1 MLPSGGVPAG
11 CPMPLCNAPDGALLN
26 VSPQLILGVASRP
39 DAQSRRDCTIA
50 EKIANY
56 SYICKKSVI
65 MSKTKC
71 LIHLVFATKSR
82 KTTILM
88 PRKAELYNYIFG
100 ILKNNNCFVHR
111 INGMSDH
118 VHILFDLNPSIALA
132 DIVKAI
138 KRCSTLWLKGNGI
151 FPYFEGWQEGYYA
164 VSVGP
169 DGLNACRQYIVNQ
182 EKHHSTSSFLDEIK
196 DLILHSNLQWY
207 SKDWE

>member
-1 MLPSGGVPAG
+1 
-11 CPMPLCNAPDGALLN
+11 
-26 VSPQLILGVASRP
+26 
-39 DAQSRRDCTIA
+39 
-50 EKIANY
+50 
-56 SYICKKSVI
+56 

-138 KRCSTLWLKGNGI
+138 K
-151 FPYFEGWQEGYYA
+151 
-164 VSVGP
+164 
-169 DGLNACRQYIVNQ
+169 
-182 EKHHSTSSFLDEIK
+182 
-196 DLILHSNLQWY
+196 
-207 SKDWE
+207 

>member
-11 CPMPLCNAPDGALLN
+11 CPMPLSNAPSGALLN
-26 VSPQLILGVASRP
+26 VSPQLILGVA
-39 DAQSRRDCTIA
+39 
-50 EKIANY
+50 
-56 SYICKKSVI
+56 
-65 MSKTKC
+65 
-71 LIHLVFATKSR
+71 
-82 KTTILM
+82 LM

-118 VHILFDLNPSIALA
+118 VHILFDLNPSNALA

-169 DGLNACRQYIVNQ
+169 DGLNACRQYIINQ
-182 EKHHSTSSFLDEIK
+182 EKHHSTSSFIDEIK